1 MKAAQHYNARQR
13 KKHRVGEFQEMGFEF
28 SADIADGASGDNT
41 DDLLSRFIE
50 EAVEPAELAVAAGI
64 NDGALHGFAVAG
76 GRRGSV
82 TPEQRERLEQWL
94 RSAGAF
100 SNVQVGPLRDAWHGA
115 EGA

>member
-1 MKAAQHYNARQR
+1 MKAAHHYNARQR

-28 SADIADGASGDNT
+28 SADLADATAANT
-41 DDLLSRFIE
+41 DDLLGRFIE

-76 GRRGSV
+76 GKRGSV

-94 RSAGAF
+94 RNAGAF

-115 EGA
+115 DNA

>member
-1 MKAAQHYNARQR
+1 MKAAHHYNARQR

-28 SADIADGASGDNT
+28 SADLADATAANT
-41 DDLLSRFIE
+41 DDLLGRFIE

-64 NDGALHGFAVAG
+64 NDCALHGFAVAG
-76 GRRGSV
+76 GKRGSV

-94 RSAGAF
+94 RNAGAF

-115 EGA
+115 DNA